1 MCFRCTSWWLLLIIA
16 SIVYSP
22 FENTCLIEI
31 SQLIYNAGQMTG
43 FCAMQRLPRE
53 ILYRFNICHERFSI
67 ISEGPKLNSCFK
79 DVFLSDNLM
88 QRGLNIDMTPR
99 SRVIVNIR
107 LGLVSASTSMYF
119 RCISF
124 IVSDRVGSRTHAAS
138 LM

>member
-1 MCFRCTSWWLLLIIA
+1 
-16 SIVYSP
+16 
-22 FENTCLIEI
+22 
-31 SQLIYNAGQMTG
+31 MTG

-88 QRGLNIDMTPR
+88 QRGLNIDMTSR

-107 LGLVSASTSMYF
+107 LGLVSAST
-119 RCISF
+119 
-124 IVSDRVGSRTHAAS
+124 
-138 LM
+138 